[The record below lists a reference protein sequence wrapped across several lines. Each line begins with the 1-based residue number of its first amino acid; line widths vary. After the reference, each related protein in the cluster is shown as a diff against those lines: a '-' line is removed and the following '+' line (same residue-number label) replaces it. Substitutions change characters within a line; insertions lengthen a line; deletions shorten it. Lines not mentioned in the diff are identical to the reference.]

1 MNFTHHQLDKA
12 QLRRQLLKRRRAL
25 PKEEWQEKSD
35 RICSHLR
42 SSSLFQSAETILVYF
57 SFRQEPDLSLLF
69 TDSSRRW
76 GFSRCVGDTLTWHLW
91 TKGDCL
97 ETGNYGI
104 LEPSSTAPRLEPA
117 EVDLILIPA
126 VACDRR
132 GYRLGYGG
140 GFYDRMLSSAEWAS
154 KPTIGIVFEFAY
166 LSKLPSDGWDKP
178 LQAIC
183 TETGLYPVQSPSS
196 NSEQI

>member
-1 MNFTHHQLDKA
+1 MNSTDHQLDKA
-12 QLRRQLLKRRRAL
+12 QLRRQLLKIRRSL
-25 PKEEWQEKSD
+25 SKEEWQEKSD
-35 RICSHLR
+35 RICSHLY
-42 SSSLFQSAETILVYF
+42 SSSLFSSAKTILVYF
-57 SFRQEPDLSLLF
+57 SFRQEPNLSLLL

-76 GFSRCVGDTLTWHLW
+76 GFSRCVGNTLTWHLW
-91 TKGDCL
+91 TEGDAL
-97 ETGNYGI
+97 ETGTYGI
-104 LEPSSTAPRLEPA
+104 LEPRSTAPRLESA
-117 EVDLILIPA
+117 EVDLILVPA
-126 VACDRR
+126 VACDKR

-166 LSKLPSDGWDKP
+166 LSQLPIDGWDKP

-183 TETGLYPVQSPSS
+183 TETGLYPVQSPIS

>member
-1 MNFTHHQLDKA
+1 MNFTDHQLDKA
-12 QLRRQLLKRRRAL
+12 QLRRQLLKKRRSL
-25 PKEEWQEKSD
+25 PQEEWQENSD

-42 SSSLFQSAETILVYF
+42 SSSLFSSAKTILAYF
-57 SFRQEPDLSLLF
+57 CIRQEPNLSVLF

-91 TKGDCL
+91 TTGDCL
-97 ETGNYGI
+97 ETGSYGI

-117 EVDLILIPA
+117 EVDLILVPA

-166 LSKLPSDGWDKP
+166 LSELPIDRWDIP

-183 TETGLYPVQSPSS
+183 TEAGFYPVQSPIS